1 VKDILI
7 RLRGPLIAIVALAL
21 SSSLAFGAE
30 PSSSPGANGR
40 ANAQEHGGQAGA
52 SGDEETAG
60 DEDTEEP
67 EATEGTEEETGD
79 SADNCLTDP
88 TGLTEEELAAMSHGS
103 IVCWAAHQTT
113 WPEEFKNHG
122 AFVSSWA
129 HSGKGGNG
137 HANQNSQNKGP
148 KD

>member
-7 RLRGPLIAIVALAL
+7 RLRGPLIAIVVLAL

-30 PSSSPGANGR
+30 PSAAPGAHGR

-52 SGDEETAG
+52 SGDEENAG
-60 DEDTEEP
+60 DEDTGETEE
-67 EATEGTEEETGD
+67 TEGTEEDSE

-88 TGLTEEELAAMSHGS
+88 TGLSEEELAAMTHGS

-129 HSGKGGNG
+129 HQGKGGNG
-137 HANQNSQNKGP
+137 HANPNSQDKGS